1 MPKSSAER
9 AAPRRTG
16 AASAADFRICR
27 ETLRAGS
34 KSFFG
39 ASLLLPERLAGPA
52 SAVYAFCRIA
62 DDAVDLDADPRG
74 ALAGLRVRLDAVY
87 AGRPMARPVDRAL
100 ASVVNDFGLPRELPE
115 ALFEGFEW
123 DLDGRRYATTDA
135 LLDYCVRVAGTVG
148 LMMAVLM
155 GVRDRE
161 RLTAACDLGVAMQLT
176 NIARDVG
183 EDARNGRIYLPLD
196 ALAAEGIDADAFVA
210 DPRPSAPL
218 QKVVGRIL
226 DLADRFYLQAEP
238 GIAGLPLGCRP
249 GIYAARFV
257 YAGIGDELRRKGLD
271 SVTRRVHPSAARKAL
286 LTGRALAASVT
297 GMPHRTVSVTV
308 DARALLDAS
317 AAAPVHAWLR
327 PKAEA
332 QLEKVIDMFERLEAR
347 DRARRE
353 GRRRSAGAA

>member
-1 MPKSSAER
+1 MPKSSADR
-9 AAPRRTG
+9 PMQGRRG
-16 AASAADFRICR
+16 IASEDDFRVCR

-39 ASLLLPERLAGPA
+39 ASLLLPAHLAAPA
-52 SAVYAFCRIA
+52 SAVYAFCRVA
-62 DDAVDLDADPRG
+62 DDAVDLDADPRS
-74 ALAGLRVRLDAVY
+74 ALAALRRRLDAVY
-87 AGRPMARPVDRAL
+87 AGRPEPGPIDRAL
-100 ASVVNDFGLPRELPE
+100 AAVVADFGLPRELPD

-123 DLDGRRYATTDA
+123 DLDGRTYTDIDG

-155 GVRDRE
+155 GVRDHA

-183 EDARNGRIYLPLD
+183 EDAREGRLYLPRD
-196 ALAAEGIDADAFVA
+196 ALAAEGIDAEAFLA
-210 DPRPSAPL
+210 SPRPSPAL
-218 QKVVGRIL
+218 FRVIARLL
-226 DLADRFYLQAEP
+226 DLADRFYRQAEP
-238 GIAGLPLGCRP
+238 GIAGLPPSCRP

-271 SVTRRVHPSAARKAL
+271 SVTQRVHPTTLRKAL

-297 GMPHRTVSVTV
+297 GVPARPVSVTV
-308 DARALLDAS
+308 DAKALLDAS

-327 PKAEA
+327 PKIEA
-332 QLEKVIDMFERLEAR
+332 RLERVIDMFERLEAR
-347 DRARRE
+347 DRARRSSG
-353 GRRRSAGAA
+353 GRRLGAA

>member
-1 MPKSSAER
+1 
-9 AAPRRTG
+9 
-16 AASAADFRICR
+16 
-27 ETLRAGS
+27 
-34 KSFFG
+34 
-39 ASLLLPERLAGPA
+39 
-52 SAVYAFCRIA
+52 
-62 DDAVDLDADPRG
+62 
-74 ALAGLRVRLDAVY
+74 
-87 AGRPMARPVDRAL
+87 
-100 ASVVNDFGLPRELPE
+100 
-115 ALFEGFEW
+115 
-123 DLDGRRYATTDA
+123 
-135 LLDYCVRVAGTVG
+135 
-148 LMMAVLM
+148 MMAVLM